1 MKQSNRKLWDLWGQ
15 TNALY
20 TQWCSEN
27 NVNYYR
33 YLILYVLDDNESIT
47 QKQISDSTGLSRQTV
62 SSVIRSL
69 KAEGIITLHSATK
82 DRREKYI
89 RMTDEGK
96 FYAVNVLKKLYEIES
111 RVFDM
116 IGEERIKQ
124 MLDEVSLFNT
134 VFEKEAEKMKN
145 EQQNEQQE

>member
-1 MKQSNRKLWDLWGQ
+1 M
-15 TNALY
+15 
-20 TQWCSEN
+20 
-27 NVNYYR
+27 
-33 YLILYVLDDNESIT
+33 
-47 QKQISDSTGLSRQTV
+47 
-62 SSVIRSL
+62 
-69 KAEGIITLHSATK
+69 HSATK